1 MASTMQPLDVSK
13 LVANGGQIVRA
24 VLEDA
29 KIDTTKFLNAYG
41 KPTGSPRARRSVSAP
56 SQV

>member
-41 KPTGSPRARRSVSAP
+41 KPTEVPVLVVPFSAP